1 MLNSIDPHESNN
13 AGEDSHGSGHPP
25 AFDDINLQLTHRKT
39 CEDYNSPR
47 LRYHPRKHLHHQP
60 PLWISTDS
68 TFFITINCAAR
79 SENILTVPSTAKCV
93 LTSAQH
99 YQDIGK
105 WYIGLMLLMPDH
117 LHALLCFPQ
126 AEILEEVISNWMK
139 YIARTLAVVWQ
150 RDFFEHRIRDEV
162 SLREKAE
169 YIRQNPVRKGLIADP
184 DKWPYAISNPLW

>member
-1 MLNSIDPHESNN
+1 
-13 AGEDSHGSGHPP
+13 
-25 AFDDINLQLTHRKT
+25 
-39 CEDYNSPR
+39 
-47 LRYHPRKHLHHQP
+47 
-60 PLWISTDS
+60 
-68 TFFITINCAAR
+68 
-79 SENILTVPSTAKCV
+79 
-93 LTSAQH
+93 
-99 YQDIGK
+99 
-105 WYIGLMLLMPDH
+105 MPDH